1 MMFSESF
8 DKKIEFSGVFS
19 LSVVVQL
26 FINVQTSIHVN
37 PQALEEKIKNCEE
50 KTPNSMTKL
59 MMQT

>member
-37 PQALEEKIKNCEE
+37 PQALEEKIKIVR
-50 KTPNSMTKL
+50 KRL
-59 MMQT
+59 QTV